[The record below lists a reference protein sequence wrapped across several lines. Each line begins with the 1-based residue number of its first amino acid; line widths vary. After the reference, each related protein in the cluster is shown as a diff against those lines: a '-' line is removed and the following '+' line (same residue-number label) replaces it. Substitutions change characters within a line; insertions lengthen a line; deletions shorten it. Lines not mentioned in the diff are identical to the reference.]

1 MRGIITVNLD
11 TIKANVLKFKR
22 RLSENAKI
30 IGVVKADGYGH
41 GAKEIAKYVGAI
53 DSFAVASTDEGEEL
67 RSVTR
72 KPIIIL
78 GYDEAETAARYDLT
92 PTVWD
97 KSQIKE
103 IAAASEKLGKKATV
117 AIAVDTGMNRIGVK
131 DEREFAE
138 IVEEIRRYKNL
149 TISEI
154 YSHLPCGDDEDISLG
169 QLRDF
174 TEITARIKGV
184 EKSVSATA
192 RAVDKRFNLS
202 AVRLGIGMYGYG
214 EDFVK
219 PALSLVGF
227 VVRVSRINAGES
239 VGYNAK
245 YIAVKPTYIATLSL
259 GYADGIARKS
269 TGGEVIINGKKRKMV
284 GNVCMDYCFA
294 VVDEK
299 TRRGD
304 EVIFIGESGGERITA
319 EDIAKKEN
327 TICYEVL
334 TRLKRIKRKYVK
346 SIL

>member
-41 GAKEIAKYVGAI
+41 GAKEIANYVGAI
-53 DSFAVASTDEGEEL
+53 DSFAVAGADEGEEL

-103 IAAASEKLGKKATV
+103 IAAASEKLVKKATV

-131 DEREFAE
+131 GEREFAE

-192 RAVDKRFNLS
+192 RAVDKRFNFS

-214 EDFVK
+214 ENFVK

-227 VVRVSRINAGES
+227 VVRVSKIKAGES

-259 GYADGIARKS
+259 G
-269 TGGEVIINGKKRKMV
+269 
-284 GNVCMDYCFA
+284 
-294 VVDEK
+294 
-299 TRRGD
+299 
-304 EVIFIGESGGERITA
+304 
-319 EDIAKKEN
+319 
-327 TICYEVL
+327 
-334 TRLKRIKRKYVK
+334 
-346 SIL
+346 

>member
-11 TIKANVLKFKR
+11 TIKANVLKFRR
-22 RLSENAKI
+22 RLSENAKVV
-30 IGVVKADGYGH
+30 GVVKADGYGH

-67 RSVTR
+67 RAVTR
-72 KPIIIL
+72 KPVIIL

-131 DEREFAE
+131 GEREFAE

-219 PALSLVGF
+219 PALSLCGY
-227 VVRVSRINAGES
+227 VVRVSKIKAGES
-239 VGYNAK
+239 VGYNAG
-245 YIAVKPTYIATLSL
+245 YTARKPTYIATLSL
-259 GYADGIARKS
+259 GYADGIARS
-269 TGGEVIINGKKRKMV
+269 YTGGEVIINGKKRKIV

-294 VVDEK
+294 LSDEK

>member
-11 TIKANVLKFKR
+11 TIKANVLKFRR
-22 RLSENAKI
+22 RLGENAKVV
-30 IGVVKADGYGH
+30 GVVKADGYGH

-67 RSVTR
+67 RAVTR

-78 GYDEAETAARYDLT
+78 GYDEAERAIRYDLT

-97 KSQIKE
+97 KNQVKE
-103 IAAASEKLGKKATV
+103 ISRCAEKLGKMATV

-131 DEREFAE
+131 GEREFAE

-154 YSHLPCGDDEDISLG
+154 YSHLPCGDNEDISLG
-169 QLRDF
+169 QLRCF

-219 PALSLVGF
+219 PALSLCGF

-245 YIAVKPTYIATLSL
+245 YIAVKTTYIATLSL

-319 EDIAKKEN
+319 QDMAEKEN

>member
-67 RSVTR
+67 RAVTR
-72 KPIIIL
+72 KPVIIL
-78 GYDEAETAARYDLT
+78 GYDEAERAIRYDLT

-97 KSQIKE
+97 KNQVKE
-103 IAAASEKLGKKATV
+103 ISRCAEKLGKMATV

-131 DEREFAE
+131 GEREFAE
-138 IVEEIRRYKNL
+138 VVEEIRRYKNL

-154 YSHLPCGDDEDISLG
+154 YSHLPCGDREDISLG

-174 TEITARIKGV
+174 TGITARIKGV

-192 RAVDKRFNLS
+192 RATDKRFNFS

-214 EDFVK
+214 ENFVK
-219 PALSLVGF
+219 PALSLCGY
-227 VVRVSRINAGES
+227 VVRVSKIKAGES
-239 VGYNAK
+239 VGYNAG
-245 YIAVKPTYIATLSL
+245 YTARKPTYIATLSL
-259 GYADGIARKS
+259 GYADGIARS
-269 TGGEVIINGKKRKMV
+269 YTGGEVIINGKKRKIV

-294 VVDEK
+294 LSDEK

-319 EDIAKKEN
+319 QDMAEKEN

-334 TRLKRIKRKYVK
+334 TRLKRVKRKYVK